1 MTSLIAALFLL
12 CLFPPAG
19 KATEQ
24 DILPRLDPNDP
35 AALQE
40 AIRLLEDEVKLAAR
54 PQTYIVID
62 LVDQA
67 IVIKG
72 RGVEL
77 HRFPIERW
85 SAMHLAD
92 VAASFRL
99 LGQPPIIKRK
109 INPTAGT
116 ELPPISL
123 DDMPTEYTLQ
133 FSPPLTVMICSS
145 APNGLGQ
152 WLAFKG
158 RVWWNWVKNWSLILT
173 TGDPSDSV
181 PTLQLTVTADDA
193 QSLAWT
199 ATKDMAFL
207 VRRTASPA
215 P

>member
-1 MTSLIAALFLL
+1 MRSLFAIVIFL
-12 CLFPPAG
+12 CLLPPAG
-19 KATEQ
+19 RAAEQ
-24 DILPRLDPNDP
+24 DILPRLNQDDP

-67 IVIKG
+67 ILIKG

-92 VAASFRL
+92 VATSFHL
-99 LGQPPIIKRK
+99 LERPPVIRRK
-109 INPTAGT
+109 IDPAAGA

-123 DDMPTEYTLQ
+123 DDMPTDYTLQ
-133 FSPPLTVMICSS
+133 FSPSFTVSIYSS
-145 APNGLGQ
+145 PPNQLVQ

-158 RVWWNWVKNWSLILT
+158 RAWWNWVKNWSLILT
-173 TGDPSDSV
+173 TGNPPASV
-181 PTLQLTVTADDA
+181 PTLQLTVTTDHA

-199 ATKDMAFL
+199 TTKGMAFL
-207 VRRTASPA
+207 VRRTALPA
-215 P
+215 S